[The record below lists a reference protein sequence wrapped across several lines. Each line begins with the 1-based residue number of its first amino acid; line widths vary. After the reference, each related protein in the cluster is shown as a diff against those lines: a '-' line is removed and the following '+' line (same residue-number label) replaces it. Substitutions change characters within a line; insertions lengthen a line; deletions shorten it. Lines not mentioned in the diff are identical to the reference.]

1 MPFVEPFWRQ
11 PFGRALSLAPASA
24 LVLATVAASTIA
36 AAFRSANLWD
46 VPITADT
53 GCVRYLK
60 IPVRRMNR

>member
-1 MPFVEPFWRQ
+1 LNH
-11 PFGRALSLAPASA
+11 FGASHSAALSSLAPASA